1 MTDPAQE
8 RDAERLEH
16 DLIELIEEAKPTKD
30 LRGYVR
36 QFVRPGYHVRKIRED
51 VRAAR
56 HALKNRDLETMR
68 CDVAAFAT
76 AIRGR
81 LFAAYFLV
89 GPFALIGF
97 VVGTWYQYATALP
110 YEGIAT
116 YLITL
121 LVGNIGSTLGFQLI
135 WAAAHRRL
143 YWGGAPGQGGGWLG
157 LWRDLLGLQWRG
169 FKLFVVASALII
181 PLLALLLAL
190 LDRLA
195 PQFVS
200 VVPVAATASTL
211 ELFFVHG
218 TLVRL
223 MGDLFERESVRI
235 AENHCVAPG

>member
-1 MTDPAQE
+1 MTDPYQE
-8 RDAERLEH
+8 REAGRLEY
-16 DLIELIEEAKPTKD
+16 DLIELIEEAKPTRD
-30 LRGYVR
+30 VRGYVR
-36 QFVRPGYHVRKIRED
+36 QFLHPGYHLRKIRED

-56 HALKNRDLETMR
+56 HALQNRDLESLR
-68 CDVAAFAT
+68 CDVAAFAK

-89 GPFALIGF
+89 GPFALVGF
-97 VVGTWYQYATALP
+97 LAGTWYQYATALP
-110 YEGIAT
+110 YEGIVS
-116 YLITL
+116 YLLTL
-121 LVGNIGSTLGFQLI
+121 LVGNLGSTVGFQLI
-135 WAAAHRRL
+135 WAVAHRRL
-143 YWGGAPGQGGGWLG
+143 YWGGRTGSGGGWMG
-157 LWRDLLGLQWRG
+157 LWRDLLVLQWRG

-181 PLLALLLAL
+181 PGLALMLAV

-200 VVPVAATASTL
+200 VMPVAATASML

-235 AENHCVAPG
+235 AENHCAVGG